1 MSCCGNKKDVPPGST
16 STTGKGNTLKA
27 QKVYSNDNTIV
38 PVPIAG
44 FRPVPS
50 SNVGDYKKITR

>member
-16 STTGKGNTLKA
+16 ATTSKGNTLKA

-38 PVPIAG
+38 PVPVAG

-50 SNVGDYKKITR
+50 SNVGDFKKITK